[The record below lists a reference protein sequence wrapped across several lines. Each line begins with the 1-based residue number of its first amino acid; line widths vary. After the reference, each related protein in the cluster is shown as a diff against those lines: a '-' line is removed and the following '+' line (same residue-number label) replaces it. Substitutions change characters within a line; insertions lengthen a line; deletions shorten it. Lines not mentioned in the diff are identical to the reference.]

1 MKQKKENRVAL
12 LLRWAGEQKVWLFL
26 AITAGYRAVSGL
38 CIIVPYIGIYR
49 LMDATFNQCL
59 YAGTCGA
66 GCGDDCR
73 RGNSCVLPCS
83 AVLAWPPTKERMAH
97 LFKVRCMVA
106 EHMARAPLGALN
118 ERRTGDIKTVLNE
131 DIEKLELFLA
141 HNLPDLVCYLVGP
154 VVIFIYLMTVNIPL
168 ALISLV
174 PLVLAVVVMGMM
186 FRNTDDLME
195 RANRSITTLN
205 SVMIEYIS
213 GMKLIKAYNM
223 GSKSFQK
230 FSDAI
235 QEENAMWNETSR
247 RMGPPYA
254 ALIVVIIE
262 CGMLLMVPIGGM
274 FFLRGSLAASA
285 FLLFVYVGS
294 MYLTEIRPLQELG
307 TNFANVLN
315 AVTKAK
321 EILDIPIY
329 EGGTD
334 FPQNHDIELRNVRF
348 SYKVNGSEGDR
359 EGGLG
364 RDGKTDVLQGVNLK
378 IKDGERMAL
387 VGQSGAGKSTVIELI
402 SRFYDVQEGEVLI
415 GGKNVKELNYD
426 TILKNVAIVFQKTFL
441 TRDSVLENIRMG
453 SNATLEEVR
462 AAAKEAQIDDFIM
475 SLPDGYD
482 TKVGSFG
489 SRFSGGEKQRIA
501 IARAILKNAPILILD
516 EATSASDPENQME
529 IDKAIQNLCKGK
541 TVIVVAH
548 RLSAL
553 KMCERVAVVEN
564 HTITCVGTHEEVRK
578 NNAYYRKAWED
589 YETARNITYHCGSS
603 DTLTNENPEDFRESA
618 ILIKGGEQ
626 HE

>member
-1 MKQKKENRVAL
+1 MAWAIQMEGEVIYETEKRKQSSFAAPLGRRPEI
-12 LLRWAGEQKVWLFL
+12 WLFL
-26 AITAGYRAVSGL
+26 AILLSMCSGL

-49 LMDATFNQCL
+49 LMDATFDNAC
-59 YAGTCGA
+59 
-66 GCGDDCR
+66 
-73 RGNSCVLPCS
+73 
-83 AVLAWPPTKERMAH
+83 TKELMVQTVAMIATAVTLRFALFGCSGVAAH
-97 LFKVRCMVA
+97 KGAYGALFKVRCMVA

-131 DIEKLELFLA
+131 DVEKLELFLA

-174 PLVLAVVVMGMM
+174 PLILAVVVMGMM

-235 QEENAMWNETSR
+235 QEENVMWNETSR

-254 ALIVVIIE
+254 AFVVIIE

-274 FFLRGSLAASA
+274 FFLKGSLAASA
-285 FLLFVYVGS
+285 FFLFVYVGS

-315 AVTKAK
+315 AVTKTK

-334 FPQNHDIELRNVRF
+334 FPQNHDIELWNVRF

-364 RDGKTDVLQGVNLK
+364 RAGKTDVLQGVNLK

-564 HTITCVGTHEEVRK
+564 HTITCVGTHEEVQ
-578 NNAYYRKAWED
+578 
-589 YETARNITYHCGSS
+589 H
-603 DTLTNENPEDFRESA
+603 A
-618 ILIKGGEQ
+618 I
-626 HE
+626 

>member
-1 MKQKKENRVAL
+1 MKQKKVNRVAL
-12 LLRWAGEQKVWLFL
+12 LLHWAGEQKIWLFL
-26 AITAGYRAVSGL
+26 AIFLSAVSGL

-49 LMDATFNQCL
+49 LMDATFNH
-59 YAGTCGA
+59 TCTQGLVVQTVAMIAVAVTLQFALFGCSGVAAHKGA
-66 GCGDDCR
+66 YG
-73 RGNSCVLPCS
+73 
-83 AVLAWPPTKERMAH
+83 A

-154 VVIFIYLMTVNIPL
+154 VIIFIYLMTVNIPL

-174 PLVLAVVVMGMM
+174 PLILAVVVMGMM
-186 FRNTDDLME
+186 FCNTDDLME
-195 RANRSITTLN
+195 RANRSIITLN
-205 SVMIEYIS
+205 SVMIEFIS

-254 ALIVVIIE
+254 AFVVIIE

-274 FFLRGSLAASA
+274 FFLKGSLAASA

-315 AVTKAK
+315 AVTKTK

-334 FPQNHDIELRNVRF
+334 FPQNHDIELRNVWF

-364 RDGKTDVLQGVNLK
+364 RDDKTDVLQGVNLK

-415 GGKNVKELNYD
+415 GGKNVKGLNYD

-453 SNATLEEVR
+453 SGATLEEVR
-462 AAAKEAQIDDFIM
+462 TAAKEAQIDDFIM

-578 NNAYYRKAWED
+578 NNAYYRKAWKD
-589 YETARNITYHCGSS
+589 YETARNITYQ
-603 DTLTNENPEDFRESA
+603 LE
-618 ILIKGGEQ
+618 GGEQ